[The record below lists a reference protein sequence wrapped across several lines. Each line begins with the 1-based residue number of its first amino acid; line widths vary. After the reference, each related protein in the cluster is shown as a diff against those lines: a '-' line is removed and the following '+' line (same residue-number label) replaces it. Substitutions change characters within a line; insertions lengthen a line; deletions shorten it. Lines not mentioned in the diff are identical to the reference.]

1 MSDLCF
7 VFASTAEKNA
17 DKIINK
23 YLKDTDFDVEYLC
36 SINKD
41 KILKKDIDL
50 DMSKLDSYKLV
61 CPVGADAL
69 KYVTGITGITK
80 YNGVHLEK
88 KYMPSVVYVQL

>member
-50 DMSKLDSYKLV
+50 DM
-61 CPVGADAL
+61 
-69 KYVTGITGITK
+69 IQ
-80 YNGVHLEK
+80 E
-88 KYMPSVVYVQL
+88 